1 MKATDVLERCR
12 AGAAEVQQLDQRLNR
27 LLSCGADPATIER
40 DVLKCRHALDERA
53 RRLDAE
59 KLAACRIV
67 DMLPDPE
74 CCILYRYYVMGQNQ
88 GSIST
93 ARISRCGRIRRRNAA
108 VWRWW
113 NSWMTAASQR
123 FCLRGI
129 LKQRERWANESDC
142 AAGSS
147 GLRRWRAG
155 ESGMMG
161 ASHFTQRCGAFL
173 LPFFYAPPMP
183 LSLTLSAPCMPHP
196 CTLYAPFPHLECTI
210 GACAMIQAKSDN
222 VVAFGGEAWHTEGS
236 SQILFITAAH
246 GWLSG
251 RTLCCAT
258 TKSVRFACV
267 PSKPV

>member
-93 ARISRCGRIRRRNAA
+93 ALHIA
-108 VWRWW
+108 VR
-113 NSWMTAASQR
+113 TYKAQKR
-123 FCLRGI
+123 
-129 LKQRERWANESDC
+129 
-142 AAGSS
+142 S
-147 GLRRWRAG
+147 GLALVEQMDDG
-155 ESGMMG
+155 SVT
-161 ASHFTQRCGAFL
+161 AL
-173 LPFFYAPPMP
+173 LPAWY
-183 LSLTLSAPCMPHP
+183 
-196 CTLYAPFPHLECTI
+196 LE
-210 GACAMIQAKSDN
+210 ME
-222 VVAFGGEAWHTEGS
+222 GGTGE
-236 SQILFITAAH
+236 
-246 GWLSG
+246 
-251 RTLCCAT
+251 
-258 TKSVRFACV
+258 
-267 PSKPV
+267 

>member
-93 ARISRCGRIRRRNAA
+93 ALHIAVRTYKAQKPA

-113 NSWMTAASQR
+113 NSWMTAASPR

-129 LKQRERWANESDC
+129 SKWREVLANDCCC
-142 AAGSS
+142 AAGV
-147 GLRRWRAG
+147 LVNR
-155 ESGMMG
+155 E
-161 ASHFTQRCGAFL
+161 
-173 LPFFYAPPMP
+173 
-183 LSLTLSAPCMPHP
+183 
-196 CTLYAPFPHLECTI
+196 
-210 GACAMIQAKSDN
+210 
-222 VVAFGGEAWHTEGS
+222 
-236 SQILFITAAH
+236 
-246 GWLSG
+246 
-251 RTLCCAT
+251 
-258 TKSVRFACV
+258 
-267 PSKPV
+267 